1 MTQDA
6 ASGSNPAPAR
16 VRLDGHVALVNGA
29 GQPLGRAIATALA
42 EAGADVAVA
51 GVRREEHEIF
61 QVASAANQIWSLGRR
76 NLALEVDATDPADVE
91 ASIQQVHAEWGRLDI
106 LVNAH
111 DQMLVVPFD
120 ETGRDEWDAA
130 LATNLTAVALACQAA
145 GHVMM
150 LQGSGRMIN
159 IVSAVGAH
167 GVPRMAAYA
176 AASGGVEG
184 LTRALAH
191 EWAGRAINVNAIRI
205 GFYADQPGIADNP
218 EQVAALRRAL
228 PSEGLVRSE
237 DVAAACVWLAAAA
250 AAISGQIIALHG
262 VWESG

>member
-1 MTQDA
+1 MW
-6 ASGSNPAPAR
+6 PWP
-16 VRLDGHVALVNGA
+16 VC
-29 GQPLGRAIATALA
+29 
-42 EAGADVAVA
+42 
-51 GVRREEHEIF
+51 GVKSTRIF

-150 LQGSGRMIN
+150 LQGQRPDDQHCFG
-159 IVSAVGAH
+159 
-167 GVPRMAAYA
+167 
-176 AASGGVEG
+176 
-184 LTRALAH
+184 ALARTGCRG
-191 EWAGRAINVNAIRI
+191 WRPTPPPAGAWR
-205 GFYADQPGIADNP
+205 G
-218 EQVAALRRAL
+218 
-228 PSEGLVRSE
+228 
-237 DVAAACVWLAAAA
+237 
-250 AAISGQIIALHG
+250 
-262 VWESG
+262 